1 MYPWSHIPKEI
12 KEQLLYLDTS
22 TRTPPCHIYW
32 YEEISSTIDMEV
44 FCVATFTNKATLS
57 YNGGSVDSNTVTGEL
72 LEVLSITKTAILDEY
87 TTGDT
92 VTYVVAL
99 RNTGPT
105 ALTGLTVTDDLGGYP
120 FGTGTVYP
128 LTYVPG
134 SATYYTNGVL
144 QPTPVVTAGPPLS
157 VTGLSVPAGG
167 NALLIYEASITSF
180 APLAVGSTITN
191 TATASGGG
199 ISTPV
204 SATETITAGQQ
215 ATLTISKSLSPT
227 VVTENGQLTYTFII
241 ENTGNTPAVATDN
254 IVVTDTF
261 DPILDPISVTFNGTP
276 WTAGVNYTY
285 NAATGEFATIAGE
298 ITVSAATYTQNPDG
312 TWTITPG
319 VSMLTVTGTV

>member
-1 MYPWSHIPKEI
+1 M
-12 KEQLLYLDTS
+12 
-22 TRTPPCHIYW
+22 
-32 YEEISSTIDMEV
+32 
-44 FCVATFTNKATLS
+44 
-57 YNGGSVDSNTVTGEL
+57 
-72 LEVLSITKTAILDEY
+72 
-87 TTGDT
+87 
-92 VTYVVAL
+92 VAL

-105 ALTGLTVTDDLGGYP
+105 ALTGVSITDNLGGYP
-120 FGTGTVYP
+120 FGAGTLYP

-144 QPTPVVTAGPPLS
+144 QPAPSVTPGPPLS
-157 VTGLSVPAGG
+157 VTNLSIPAGG
-167 NALLIYEASITSF
+167 NALLIYEASVNSF
-180 APLAVGSTITN
+180 APLAVGSTIIN

-199 ISTPV
+199 ISAPV

-227 VVTENGQLTYTFII
+227 VITENGQLTYTFII

-261 DPILDPISVTFNGTP
+261 APILDPIAVTFNGTT

-285 NAATGEFATIAGE
+285 NAATGEFSTIAGQ
-298 ITVSAATYTQNPDG
+298 ITVPAATYTQNPDG

-319 VSMLTVTGTV
+319 VSTLTVTGTV